1 MFTVSIIAFSAPT
14 AVSWRKG
21 QVAPTY
27 GYDHPPPDVE
37 SDGMAE
43 EDEEDTAT
51 ATVVMEIED
60 ANFKEI
66 SPVKVSRALRELS
79 IGTFRALPTTEG
91 DLKVTLQQS
100 KVSILKSLESFLDLK
115 VVSVTEQHGTS
126 RGPRTY
132 VWGKIFSRAL
142 LNAEDEE
149 ILEELQE
156 ENDNILDV
164 KRIHKGKDKI
174 KTGLLRIKFNGE
186 LLPKSVYCLNMSY
199 DVEQF
204 IPPVKKML

>member
-1 MFTVSIIAFSAPT
+1 MV
-14 AVSWRKG
+14 
-21 QVAPTY
+21 
-27 GYDHPPPDVE
+27 VE
-37 SDGMAE
+37 A
-43 EDEEDTAT
+43 
-51 ATVVMEIED
+51 

-100 KVSILKSLESFLDLK
+100 KVSILKSLETFLDLR
-115 VVSVTEQHGTS
+115 VVSVREQQGTSS

-142 LNAEDEE
+142 LNAEDDE

-174 KTGLLRIKFNGE
+174 KTGLLRIKFSGE
-186 LLPKSVYCLNMSY
+186 LLPKSVYCLNISY
-199 DVEQF
+199 DVE
-204 IPPVKKML
+204 